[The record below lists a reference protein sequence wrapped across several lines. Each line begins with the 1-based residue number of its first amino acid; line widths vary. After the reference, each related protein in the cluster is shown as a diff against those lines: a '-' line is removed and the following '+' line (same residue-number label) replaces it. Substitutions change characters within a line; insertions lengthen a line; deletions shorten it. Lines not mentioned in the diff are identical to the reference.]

1 MMRPSV
7 VEPHFVKAG
16 AEVIEKSVIDFS
28 TCQHLLVIPHGFLV
42 GNVSDITDAKKF
54 AKTGAVDNLILYLM
68 VAQTVVTLKKQHLE
82 HQYAV
87 ERWTTRFALALSCKQ
102 S

>member
-1 MMRPSV
+1 MPRNLR
-7 VEPHFVKAG
+7 
-16 AEVIEKSVIDFS
+16 KS
-28 TCQHLLVIPHGFLV
+28 
-42 GNVSDITDAKKF
+42 
-54 AKTGAVDNLILYLM
+54 GAVDNLILYLM